1 MADNWQ
7 PMTDEERRALL
18 EKWNQE
24 NLASMTPFERY
35 PWIKTRSNGTPK
47 KRWNDPEN
55 GSFLDAARA
64 VAE

>member
-7 PMTDEERRALL
+7 PMTDVERRALL

-35 PWIKTRSNGTPK
+35 LFDNGLFDDVI
-47 KRWNDPEN
+47 RPEI
-55 GSFLDAARA
+55 
-64 VAE
+64 